1 MEERFMDLE
10 NLISVKEYAYLHGE
24 SPRAIQFKIKR
35 GTLKAIKRGDIYLID
50 KNEPYVD
57 ARVRSG
63 KYVNAR
69 AKTNKERCSDG
80 S

>member
-1 MEERFMDLE
+1 MEERVFMNLD
-10 NLISVKEYAYLHGE
+10 NLISVKEYASLHGV

-57 ARVRSG
+57 ARVKSG
-63 KYVNAR
+63 KFVNAR
-69 AKTNKERCSDG
+69 AKKSERGSDE
-80 S
+80 

>member
-10 NLISVKEYAYLHGE
+10 NLISVKEYAYLHGV
-24 SPRAIQFKIKR
+24 SPRAIQFK
-35 GTLKAIKRGDIYLID
+35 IKRGDIYLID

-69 AKTNKERCSDG
+69 AKSQIQKGGSDE
-80 S
+80 

>member
-1 MEERFMDLE
+1 MNLE
-10 NLISVKEYAYLHGE
+10 NLISVKEYAYLHGV

-69 AKTNKERCSDG
+69 AKSQIQKGGSDE
-80 S
+80 

>member
-1 MEERFMDLE
+1 MNFE
-10 NLISVKEYAYLHGE
+10 NLISVKEYASLHGV

-69 AKTNKERCSDG
+69 AKSQIQKGGSDE
-80 S
+80 